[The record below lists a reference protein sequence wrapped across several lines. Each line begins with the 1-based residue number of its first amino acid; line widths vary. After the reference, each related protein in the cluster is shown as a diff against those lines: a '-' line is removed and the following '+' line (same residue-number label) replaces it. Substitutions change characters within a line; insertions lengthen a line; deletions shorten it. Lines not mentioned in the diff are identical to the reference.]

1 MIDRRAARLMAAQL
15 ARFCA
20 IGLVCLMMSTATLA
34 ALHDLVGLYYLVAFG
49 MAFCLGSV
57 LGYILNGRFTFAA
70 RVTRLGASRYLLLNG
85 ILLGVNSILMKVLVD
100 GAHVWYIGASLVLAL
115 ATAPLSFLLHRWFSY
130 SPRQCDASGRDDA
143 TAGLPAR
150 RKDPQ
155 EILIAPSATY
165 HPQR

>member
-1 MIDRRAARLMAAQL
+1 MIDRPAARLMAAQL

-20 IGLVCLMMSTATLA
+20 IGLICLMMSTATLA
-34 ALHDLVGLYYLVAFG
+34 ALHDLAGLYYLVAFG
-49 MAFCLGSV
+49 MAFSLGSV
-57 LGYILNGRFTFAA
+57 LGYLLNGRFTFTA

-85 ILLGVNSILMKVLVD
+85 ILLGVNSILMKLLVD
-100 GAHVWYIGASLVLAL
+100 GAHIWYIGASLVLAL

-130 SPRQCDASGRDDA
+130 SVRRGHVPGSDEAM

-155 EILIAPSATY
+155 EIPMAPSATY
-165 HPQR
+165 HP